1 MVLDNNG
8 CFNTILMEHLEAQD
22 KIATSKQT
30 ESEEITENKYKIEPN
45 LVYGTFLIEMK
56 NKKGIELPKNIIS
69 TFAILVNN
77 FIEKYNSY
85 KTPDIV
91 SEELIKLAL
100 KDTKEILNNGNY
112 LFSDRYLNKLKAQ
125 EKLLVL
131 KTEEIEFKTN
141 KMNCTKDISMGYDI
155 NINLMKRDLNDLKEK
170 LKYKHNCK
178 NYYNYFTQLNM
189 TLGNALNVLI
199 HKNKA
204 EETAPRFTDG
214 TLKAKVTS
222 GNFSTEKVKENQKPN
237 NEIQLE
243 NLVSGVSK
251 LLSQFQR
258 DIRQLEYVE
267 DDPILMFTITERL
280 EIIKQNSD
288 TEFNVLIKE
297 INGLKEEKNKNKKL
311 MKLVSITDD
320 CVRYLSRLA
329 ADCPDMEEKLFNCNK
344 YLNKLNFEE
353 ITNDFNSNTIP
364 KIREDFMTQAEI
376 QFNYQLNKS
385 GIEYNRKVII
395 FYLDQAL
402 ELNRIVRDL

>member
-1 MVLDNNG
+1 
-8 CFNTILMEHLEAQD
+8 
-22 KIATSKQT
+22 
-30 ESEEITENKYKIEPN
+30 
-45 LVYGTFLIEMK
+45 
-56 NKKGIELPKNIIS
+56 
-69 TFAILVNN
+69 
-77 FIEKYNSY
+77 
-85 KTPDIV
+85 
-91 SEELIKLAL
+91 
-100 KDTKEILNNGNY
+100 
-112 LFSDRYLNKLKAQ
+112 
-125 EKLLVL
+125 
-131 KTEEIEFKTN
+131 
-141 KMNCTKDISMGYDI
+141 
-155 NINLMKRDLNDLKEK
+155 
-170 LKYKHNCK
+170 
-178 NYYNYFTQLNM
+178 M

-214 TLKAKVTS
+214 TMKAKATS
-222 GNFSTEKVKENQKPN
+222 GKFSTEKVKENQKPN

-267 DDPILMFTITERL
+267 DDPIIMFTITERL

-311 MKLVSITDD
+311 MKLVSITED
-320 CVRYLSRLA
+320 CIRYLSRLA